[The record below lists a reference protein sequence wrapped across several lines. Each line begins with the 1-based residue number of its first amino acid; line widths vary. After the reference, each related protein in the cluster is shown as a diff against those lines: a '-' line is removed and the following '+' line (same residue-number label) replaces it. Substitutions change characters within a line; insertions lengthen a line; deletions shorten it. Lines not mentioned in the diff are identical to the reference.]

1 MGNGGNIE
9 KPLTEAEEIL
19 RQNLYV
25 EQIVSA
31 VVVLYEEK
39 KVTQKCFSFILYL
52 GKFYLHSLCYLLRLV
67 RIARLDAG
75 LATKNEGPTK
85 IAGIAGRR
93 IFGLASKMG
102 MEQPRANEPI
112 TTWMA
117 SIGWA
122 KRDTLD
128 FFSQPENLQRL
139 CLGVSAL
146 SKWLHRGRKA
156 DRQSDGNVLQKP
168 REIENDVEPAPTWQE
183 VATELASSR
192 VEPIIEGL
200 RAWAT
205 LMGKIAAKN
214 KAEQRRLSSEGNKG

>member
-9 KPLTEAEEIL
+9 KPLTEAKEIL

-31 VVVLYEEK
+31 VVILYEEN
-39 KVTQKCFSFILYL
+39 KVTQKCFSLTLYL
-52 GKFYLHSLCYLLRLV
+52 GRFYLRSLSYLLRLV

-75 LATKNEGPTK
+75 LATKKEGPTK
-85 IAGIAGRR
+85 IADIAGRR
-93 IFGLASKMG
+93 IFDLASKMG

-117 SIGWA
+117 KIGWV
-122 KRDTLD
+122 KEDTVD

-156 DRQSDGNVLQKP
+156 NRQSDENVLQKLQ
-168 REIENDVEPAPTWQE
+168 EIENDAEPRPTWQE
-183 VATELASSR
+183 VATELASCH

-214 KAEQRRLSSEGNKG
+214 KAEQKKLSLKNHEG

>member
-9 KPLTEAEEIL
+9 KPLTEAKEIL

-117 SIGWA
+117 KIGWV
-122 KRDTLD
+122 KEDTVD

-156 DRQSDGNVLQKP
+156 NRQSDENVLQEL
-168 REIENDVEPAPTWQE
+168 REIENDAEPRPTWQE
-183 VATELASSR
+183 VATELASSH

-214 KAEQRRLSSEGNKG
+214 KAEQKKLSLKNHEG

>member
-117 SIGWA
+117 KIGWV
-122 KRDTLD
+122 KEDTVD

-156 DRQSDGNVLQKP
+156 NRQSDENVLQEL
-168 REIENDVEPAPTWQE
+168 REIENDAEPRPTWQE
-183 VATELASSR
+183 VATELASSH

-214 KAEQRRLSSEGNKG
+214 KAEQKKLSLKNHEG